1 MCRCEILFG
10 VKQTTTYESWQLF
23 KNAVRPMWWLRAL
36 GCAKMM
42 VNERLLPS
50 GFEILD
56 ALQTRARKK
65 YQEELPTL
73 KMLICA
79 NRRSSFTLNLF
90 SQKHRRDQIRASLR
104 VNMTYSH
111 MFRKIR
117 IATCAK

>member
-1 MCRCEILFG
+1 
-10 VKQTTTYESWQLF
+10 
-23 KNAVRPMWWLRAL
+23 
-36 GCAKMM
+36 M
-42 VNERLLPS
+42 VNERLVAS
-50 GFEILD
+50 RFEILD

-79 NRRSSFTLNLF
+79 NKRSPFALNLF
-90 SQKHRRDQIRASLR
+90 SQKHQGDQIRASLR

-117 IATCAK
+117 IATCAM